1 VHWYEAAA
9 SQGFMPAKFNLATM
23 YYEGVGEAKDLGKAF
38 ELYSEVAETGDGD
51 ALFMVGR
58 MYLEGLGV
66 AQNAEKG
73 FEYFGKAARAGN
85 DAALE
90 LVEDMMKRQNAQIVK
105 IDGLER
111 IASSPAPLRGP
122 SPGP

>member
-1 VHWYEAAA
+1 
-9 SQGFMPAKFNLATM
+9 M
-23 YYEGVGEAKDLGKAF
+23 YYEGVGEGKDLKRAF
-38 ELYSEVAETGDGD
+38 ELYNEVAETGDGD

-66 AQNAEKG
+66 EQNAEKG

-90 LVEDMMKRQNAQIVK
+90 LVEDMMKRQNAQFVK

-111 IASSPAPLRGP
+111 IASSPGPL
-122 SPGP
+122 